1 MQGIPQIISQSSE
14 AESDHNW
21 WKILGLGIFGI
32 LASAASGY
40 FLSIFLQGVEFT
52 YFYFALACVVV
63 LGIIF
68 ILQSVFLTSSWH
80 LRVLTLVQGLIALPF
95 FFNYYQELS
104 IAASVGSVLWIWFL
118 DRGSSVAWHLAR
130 NGMKPAFKEPARRMA
145 SAVVTGWLLFSVFLG
160 YSRFVEQGGF
170 SEALGKRLTKE
181 TFISLQSVFNLQFP
195 KVSFSGTTGEFLVAI
210 GEELVNR
217 TVSTSLSNPSAYV
230 TPQVKNQLVAEAAKK
245 VREELEKSLNL
256 KLVPSEPITDAIYR
270 SLKSFLDGFAPA
282 FREALFASLAV
293 LVFFSLR
300 GVSFLLVWIM
310 QILGWILYKLFI
322 AFGFARIASEM
333 RAREFIVLN

>member
-14 AESDHNW
+14 SEIDHNW
-21 WKILGLGIFGI
+21 WKVLSLGVVGI
-32 LASAASGY
+32 LTSAASGY

-52 YFYFALACVVV
+52 YFYFALGCLVI

-104 IAASVGSVLWIWFL
+104 IAAFIGSFLWIWFL
-118 DRGSSVAWHLAR
+118 DRGSSVARDLAR

-145 SAVVTGWLLFSVFLG
+145 SAAVTGWLLFSVFLG

-217 TVSTSLSNPSAYV
+217 TVSTSLSNPSEYV

-256 KLVPSEPITDAIYR
+256 KLAPSEPITDAIYR

-300 GVSFLLVWIM
+300 GVSFLLVWLM
-310 QILGWILYKLFI
+310 QILGWVFYKLFL